1 MLDRHWTW
9 ISECLVAG
17 GDRGEK
23 LGTLSRRIFG
33 SRPLTWPPSHQP
45 RPITTNRHGHRHL
58 HNHGQIAAEHLSHFH
73 CPHGEVFPVFTWDSI
88 WVVNWVAVAVV
99 LFSTLLTIQTGQLEM
114 RRSLFLAF
122 QKLEK
127 NSSII
132 DQKVSTQHKL
142 QTILRIKNHFTLSIR
157 IWIEES
163 SLAYWL
169 RIRMYLLENI
179 SNNFYVKI
187 WTMTIVFWC
196 SDP

>member
-1 MLDRHWTW
+1 M
-9 ISECLVAG
+9 AG

-33 SRPLTWPPSHQP
+33 SRPLTWPPPHQP

-58 HNHGQIAAEHLSHFH
+58 HNHGHFAAEHLSHFH

-88 WVVNWVAVAVV
+88 WVVNWVAVVV

-169 RIRMYLLENI
+169 RIRLYLLENI
-179 SNNFYVKI
+179 SNNFYVTI

-196 SDP
+196 